1 MTAMVQHIRF
11 TLRQLRK
18 NPGFTAVAVITLA
31 LGIGANTAIFSVIY
45 ASLLAP
51 MPYPD
56 ADRLVMVWSKIAQGR
71 NTVSA
76 GDYLDWKRQNTTF
89 EDIEAWTGNQFNLA
103 TPEQPEMVQARI
115 VTPGYYHMQGFG
127 FSMGRDFVEDESVPG
142 KDHVVILTHKTWE
155 RLGSNPKIIG
165 APIRLN
171 NEPYT
176 VVGVFAPGLADR
188 LTGGDM
194 SVPLAFKP
202 QQLNHGFH
210 QLLVMGKLKPG
221 VTLAQ
226 AQADM
231 KAVTEHIAQ
240 AFPDSNKGWGASVE
254 PLHLDFIPPEV
265 IRNLWLLMA
274 AVVFVLLIACVNV
287 ANLLLARGLSRTKE
301 VAVRS
306 SLGAT
311 RRHIFA
317 QFLTESLIMAVVGGA
332 AGVGLGVVMLRVL
345 MANMPFDLPSEADI
359 KLSIP
364 VLVFTLAVTTLA
376 GIFFGCAPAWSASR
390 VDPNEALKESG
401 RSGTGAGKHR
411 LRRILVVSEFG
422 LALTLLAAC
431 GLAMHSLWNVSK
443 VDIGIRRDHLLT
455 FFLPASEK
463 RFEHPEGI
471 NPYYQQILQKIQ
483 SVPGVVNATAATGGP
498 LQGTFGGMY
507 FSVSGKPVSDPSLR
521 PSAPFQMVTPGYYP
535 TYGIRVVRGRS
546 FTDQDSATSARVAMV
561 NENFVRRYLPS
572 VDPLTQSVSID
583 QLVPGETRTGAT
595 VAWQIVGVFHNVRIG
610 GLRNDDLPEIDVP
623 FWQSPWPQAGI
634 AVRTTGDPE
643 TMTKSIAA
651 AIHSVDPELPLANV
665 ITMDQLL
672 NRALLGDQFI
682 ASLFGT
688 FALVALSLA
697 GVGIYGVMAF
707 GVTQRTHEIGL
718 RMALGA
724 DKQQVLGLV
733 LREGLFLALGGLALG
748 LVGAMILGRAM
759 QSTLYGVGTV
769 DVGPFAVVA
778 VVLLAAAM
786 LACYIPARR
795 AAKVDPMVALRYE

>member
-45 ASLLAP
+45 SSLLAP

-56 ADRLVMVWSKIAQGR
+56 AERLVMVWSKIAQGR
-71 NTVSA
+71 NSVSA
-76 GDYLDWKRQNTTF
+76 GDYLDWKRQNKTF

-103 TPEQPEMVQARI
+103 TPEQPEMVQAR
-115 VTPGYYHMQGFG
+115 VVSPGYYHMQGFG
-127 FSMGRDFVEDESVPG
+127 FFMGRDFVQDESVPG
-142 KDHVVILTHKTWE
+142 KEHVAILTHKTWE

-165 APIRLN
+165 TAIRLN

-188 LTGGDM
+188 LTGSDV

-202 QQLNHGFH
+202 QQLNHDFH

-231 KAVTEHIAQ
+231 QSVTDHIAQ
-240 AFPDSNKGWGASVE
+240 EFPKSNKGWGASVE
-254 PLHLDFIPPEV
+254 PLHLDFIPPEL

-274 AVVFVLLIACVNV
+274 AVIFVLLIACVNV
-287 ANLLLARGLSRTKE
+287 ANLLLARGLSRNKE
-301 VAVRS
+301 VAVRT

-311 RRHIFA
+311 RSHIFA
-317 QFLTESLIMAVVGGA
+317 QFLTESLIMAGVGGA
-332 AGVGLGVVMLRVL
+332 VGIGLGAGMLRIL
-345 MANMPFDLPSEADI
+345 MANIPFDLPSEADVR
-359 KLSIP
+359 LSIP
-364 VLVFTLAVTTLA
+364 VLLFTLAATTLA
-376 GIFFGCAPAWSASR
+376 GILFGYAPAWSASR

-401 RSGTGAGKHR
+401 RAGAGAGKYR
-411 LRRILVVSEFG
+411 LRRILVISEFS

-431 GLAMHSLWNVSK
+431 GLAMHSLWNVSRI
-443 VDIGIRRDHLLT
+443 DLGIRRDHLLT

-463 RFEHPEGI
+463 RFAHPEAI
-471 NPYYQQILQKIQ
+471 DPYFHQILEKVKA
-483 SVPGVVNATAATGGP
+483 VPGIVDASVSTGGP

-507 FSVSGKPVSDPSLR
+507 FSVSGQPVSDPSLR
-521 PSAPFQMVTPGYYP
+521 PSSPFQMVTPGYYA

-546 FTDQDSATSARVAMV
+546 FTDQDSATSTPVAMV
-561 NENFVRRYLPS
+561 NENFVRRYLPG
-572 VDPLTQSVSID
+572 VDPLTQTVSVD
-583 QLVPGETRTGAT
+583 QLVPGETRTGAAI
-595 VAWQIVGVFHNVRIG
+595 AWRIVGVFHNVRVN
-610 GLRNDDLPEIDVP
+610 GLRNDDDPEIDVP

-634 AVRTTGDPE
+634 AVRTSGDPE

-651 AIHSVDPELPLANV
+651 AIHSVDPELPMANI

-672 NRALLGDQFI
+672 DRALLGDQFI
-682 ASLFGT
+682 ASLFGS

-707 GVTQRTHEIGL
+707 GVAQRTHEIGL

-733 LREGLFLALGGLALG
+733 LREGFSLALGGLGLG
-748 LVGAMILGRAM
+748 LLGAMILGRAM

-778 VVLLAAAM
+778 VVLLAAAL

-795 AAKVDPMVALRYE
+795 AARVDPMVALRYE

>member
-1 MTAMVQHIRF
+1 MTAIGQHVRF
-11 TLRQLRK
+11 TLRQLRT

-71 NTVSA
+71 NSVSA

-89 EDIEAWTGNQFNLA
+89 EDMEAWTGNQFNLA
-103 TPEQPEMVQARI
+103 TPEQPEMVPARI
-115 VTPGYYHMQGFG
+115 VSPGYYHMQGVG
-127 FSMGRDFVEDESVPG
+127 FFMGRDFVEDESVPG

-165 APIRLN
+165 TPIRLN
-171 NEPYT
+171 NEFYT
-176 VVGVFAPGLADR
+176 VVGVLAPGMADR
-188 LTGGDM
+188 LTGGDV

-202 QQLNHGFH
+202 QQLNHDYH
-210 QLLVMGKLKPG
+210 SLLVMGKLKRG

-231 KAVTEHIAQ
+231 KAVTDHIAQ
-240 AFPDSNKGWGASVE
+240 DFPNSNKGWGASVE
-254 PLHLDFIPPEV
+254 PLHLDFIPPEL

-287 ANLLLARGLSRTKE
+287 ANLLLARGLSRNKE
-301 VAVRS
+301 VAVRT

-311 RRHIFA
+311 RGHIFA
-317 QFLTESLIMAVVGGA
+317 QFLTESLIMAGVGGA
-332 AGVGLGVVMLRVL
+332 VGIGLGAVMLRIL
-345 MANMPFDLPSEADI
+345 MANIPFNLPSEADVR
-359 KLSIP
+359 LSIP
-364 VLVFTLAVTTLA
+364 VLLFTMTATTFA
-376 GIFFGCAPAWSASR
+376 GVLFGYAPAWSASR

-401 RSGTGAGKHR
+401 RAGTGAGKHR
-411 LRRILVVSEFG
+411 LRRILVISEFS

-431 GLAMHSLWNVSK
+431 GLAMHSLWNVSRI
-443 VDIGIRRDHLLT
+443 DLGIRRDHLLT
-455 FFLPASEK
+455 FFLPAPEK
-463 RFEHPEGI
+463 RFAHPEGI
-471 NPYYQQILQKIQ
+471 DPYFQQILEKIQ
-483 SVPGVVNATAATGGP
+483 AVPGILNATVSTGGP

-521 PSAPFQMVTPGYYP
+521 PSAPFQMVTPGYFA

-546 FTDQDSATSARVAMV
+546 FTDQDSATSTPVAMV
-561 NENFVRRYLPS
+561 NENFVRRYLPG
-572 VDPLTQSVSID
+572 VDPLTQTVSVD
-583 QLVPGETRTGAT
+583 QLIPGETRTGAT
-595 VAWQIVGVFHNVRIG
+595 IAWRIVGVFHNVRVN
-610 GLRNDDLPEIDVP
+610 GLRNDDDPEIDVP

-651 AIHSVDPELPLANV
+651 AIHSVDPELPMANV

-682 ASLFGT
+682 ASLFGA

-724 DKQQVLGLV
+724 DKQHVLGLV
-733 LREGLFLALGGLALG
+733 LREGLFLALGGLGLG

-759 QSTLYGVGTV
+759 QSTLYGVATV
-769 DVGPFAVVA
+769 DPAAFSVVA
-778 VVLLAAAM
+778 LVLLGSA
-786 LACYIPARR
+786 LIACYIPARR
-795 AAKVDPMVALRYE
+795 AARVDPMVALRYE

>member
-1 MTAMVQHIRF
+1 MTAIGQHIRF

-45 ASLLAP
+45 SSLLAP

-71 NTVSA
+71 NSVSA
-76 GDYLDWKRQNTTF
+76 GDFLDWKRQNTTF
-89 EDIEAWTGNQFNLA
+89 EDMEAWNGNQFNLA
-103 TPEQPEMVQARI
+103 TPEQPEMVPARI
-115 VTPGYYHMQGFG
+115 VSPGYYHMQGFT
-127 FSMGRDFVEDESVPG
+127 FFMGRDFVEDESVPG

-165 APIRLN
+165 TPIRLN
-171 NEPYT
+171 NELYT
-176 VVGVFAPGLADR
+176 VVGVFAPGMADR
-188 LTGGDM
+188 LTGGDV

-202 QQLNHGFH
+202 QQLNHDYH
-210 QLLVMGKLKPG
+210 SLLVMGKLKRG

-231 KAVTEHIAQ
+231 KAVTDHIAQ
-240 AFPDSNKGWGASVE
+240 DFPNSNKGWGASVE
-254 PLHLDFIPPEV
+254 PLHLDFLPAGL

-287 ANLLLARGLSRTKE
+287 ANLLLARGLSRNKE
-301 VAVRS
+301 VAVRT

-311 RRHIFA
+311 RGHIFA
-317 QFLTESLIMAVVGGA
+317 QFLTESLIMAGVGGA
-332 AGVGLGVVMLRVL
+332 VGIGLGAAMLRIL
-345 MANMPFDLPSEADI
+345 MANIPFDLPSEADVR
-359 KLSIP
+359 LSIP
-364 VLVFTLAVTTLA
+364 VLLFTLTATTLA
-376 GIFFGCAPAWSASR
+376 GVLFGYAPAWSASR

-401 RSGTGAGKHR
+401 RAGSGAGKHR
-411 LRRILVVSEFG
+411 LRRILVISEFS

-431 GLAMHSLWNVSK
+431 GLAMHSLWNVSRI
-443 VDIGIRRDHLLT
+443 DLGIRRDHLLT

-463 RFEHPEGI
+463 RFAHPEGI
-471 NPYYQQILQKIQ
+471 DPYFQQILEKIQ
-483 SVPGVVNATAATGGP
+483 AVPGIVNAAVSTGGP

-507 FSVSGKPVSDPSLR
+507 FSVSGKPASDPSLR
-521 PSAPFQMVTPGYYP
+521 PSAPFQMVTPGYYA

-546 FTDQDSATSARVAMV
+546 FTDQDSATSTPVAMV
-561 NENFVRRYLPS
+561 NENFVRRYLPG
-572 VDPLTQSVSID
+572 VDPLTQTVSVD
-583 QLVPGETRTGAT
+583 QLIPGETRTGAT
-595 VAWQIVGVFHNVRIG
+595 IAWRIVGVFHNVRVN
-610 GLRNDDLPEIDVP
+610 GLRNDDDPEIDVP

-651 AIHSVDPELPLANV
+651 AIHSVDPELPMANV

-682 ASLFGT
+682 ASLFGA
-688 FALVALSLA
+688 FAVVALSLA

-733 LREGLFLALGGLALG
+733 LREGLFLALAGLGLG

-759 QSTLYGVGTV
+759 QSTLYGVATV
-769 DVGPFAVVA
+769 DPGAFAVVA
-778 VVLLAAAM
+778 LVLLGSASI
-786 LACYIPARR
+786 ACYIPARR
-795 AAKVDPMVALRYE
+795 AARVDPMVALRYE

>member
-1 MTAMVQHIRF
+1 MIQHIRY
-11 TLRQLRK
+11 TMRQLRK
-18 NPGFTAVAVITLA
+18 SPGFTAVAVITLA

-56 ADRLVMVWSKIAQGR
+56 ADRLVMVWSKVPQGR

-76 GDYLDWKRQNTTF
+76 GDFLDWKRQNTTF

-103 TPEQPEMVQARI
+103 TPDQPEMVQAR
-115 VTPGYYHMQGFG
+115 VVSPGYYHMQGFG
-127 FSMGRDFVEDESVPG
+127 FSMGRDFVDEESVPG
-142 KDHVVILTHKTWE
+142 KDHVAILTHKTWE

-165 APIRLN
+165 TPIRLS
-171 NEPYT
+171 NELYT
-176 VVGVFAPGLADR
+176 VVGVFAPGMADR
-188 LTGGDM
+188 LTGGDV

-202 QQLNHGFH
+202 QQLSHDFH
-210 QLLVMGKLKPG
+210 SLLVMGKLKRG
-221 VTLAQ
+221 VTRAQ

-231 KAVTEHIAQ
+231 NTVTEHIAQ
-240 AFPDSNKGWGASVE
+240 DFPNSNKGWGASVE

-301 VAVRS
+301 VAVRT

-311 RRHIFA
+311 RRHVFT
-317 QFLTESLIMAVVGGA
+317 QFITESLIMAAVGGA
-332 AGVGLGVVMLRVL
+332 AGIGLGVVMLRVL
-345 MANMPFDLPSEADI
+345 MANIPFELPSEADVR
-359 KLSIP
+359 LSIP
-364 VLVFTLAVTTLA
+364 VFLFTLAATTLA
-376 GIFFGCAPAWSASR
+376 GILFGCAPAWHASR

-401 RSGTGAGKHR
+401 RAGTGAGKHR
-411 LRRILVVSEFG
+411 LRRILVISEFS

-431 GLAMHSLWNVSK
+431 GLAIHSLWNVSK
-443 VDIGIRRDHLLT
+443 VDLGIRRDHLLT

-463 RFEHPEGI
+463 RFTHPDGI
-471 NPYYQQILQKIQ
+471 GPYYRQILEKIQ
-483 SVPGVVNATAATGGP
+483 AVPGVVNASASTGGP

-521 PSAPFQMVTPGYYP
+521 PSSPFQMVTPGYYG

-546 FTDQDSATSARVAMV
+546 FTDQDSATAAPVAMV

-572 VDPLTQSVSID
+572 VDPLTQTVSVD
-583 QLVPGETRTGAT
+583 QLIPGETRTGAT
-595 VAWQIVGVFHNVRIG
+595 IGWQIVGVFHNVRTN
-610 GLRNDDLPEIDVP
+610 GLRNADNPEIDVP

-634 AVRTTGDPE
+634 AVRTMGDPE
-643 TMTKSIAA
+643 AMTKSIAA

-672 NRALLGDQFI
+672 DRALLGDQFI

-688 FALVALSLA
+688 FAVVALSLA
-697 GVGIYGVMAF
+697 AVGIYGVMAF

-733 LREGLFLALGGLALG
+733 LREGFLLALGGLGLG
-748 LVGAMILGRAM
+748 LIGAVLLSRAM

-769 DVGPFAVVA
+769 DLGAFTVVA
-778 VVLLAAAM
+778 LILLASA
-786 LACYIPARR
+786 LIACYIPARR
-795 AAKVDPMVALRYE
+795 ATKVDPMVALRYE

>member
-1 MTAMVQHIRF
+1 MIAIVRHIRF

-18 NPGFTAVAVITLA
+18 NPGFTGVAVITLA

-56 ADRLVMVWSKIAQGR
+56 ADRLVMVWSRVAQGR

-76 GDYLDWKRQNTTF
+76 ADYLDWKRQNKTF
-89 EDIEAWTGNQFNLA
+89 EDIEAWTGDQFNLA
-103 TPEQPEMVQARI
+103 TPEQPEMVEAR
-115 VTPGYYHMQGFG
+115 VVSPGYYHMQGFG
-127 FSMGRDFVEDESVPG
+127 FAMGRDFGNDESIPG

-155 RLGSNPKIIG
+155 RLGSDPKIIG
-165 APIRLN
+165 SPIRLN

-176 VVGVFAPGLADR
+176 VVGVFAPGMADR
-188 LTGGDM
+188 LTGGDL
-194 SVPLAFKP
+194 SVPLAFRP
-202 QQLNHGFH
+202 QQLNHDYH
-210 QLLVMGKLKPG
+210 NLLVMGKLKPG

-231 KAVTEHIAQ
+231 QSVTDHIAQ
-240 AFPDSNKGWGASVE
+240 QFPNSNKGWSASVE
-254 PLHLDFIPPEV
+254 PLHLDFLPPGL

-301 VAVRS
+301 VAVRT

-311 RRHIFA
+311 RSHIFA

-332 AGVGLGVVMLRVL
+332 VGIGLGAAMLRIL
-345 MANMPFDLPSEADI
+345 MANIPFDLPSEADVR
-359 KLSIP
+359 LSIP
-364 VLVFTLAVTTLA
+364 VLLFTLAATTCA
-376 GIFFGCAPAWSASR
+376 GILFGYAPAWSASR

-401 RSGTGAGKHR
+401 RAGAGEGKYR
-411 LRRILVVSEFG
+411 LRRILVISEFS

-431 GLAMHSLWNVSK
+431 GLAMHSLWNVSRI
-443 VDIGIRRDHLLT
+443 DLGIRRDHLLT
-455 FFLPASEK
+455 FYLPASEK
-463 RFEHPEGI
+463 RFAHPEGI
-471 NPYYQQILQKIQ
+471 GSYFRQILEKVQA
-483 SVPGVVNATAATGGP
+483 VPGIVNATVSTGGP

-507 FSVSGKPVSDPSLR
+507 FSVSGQPVSDPSLR
-521 PSAPFQMVTPGYYP
+521 PSSPFQMVTPGYYA

-546 FTDQDSATSARVAMV
+546 FTEQDSATSTPVAMV
-561 NENFVRRYLPS
+561 NENFVRRYLPGL
-572 VDPLTQSVSID
+572 DPLTQAVSVD
-583 QLVPGETRTGAT
+583 RLVPGEPSTGAPI
-595 VAWQIVGVFHNVRIG
+595 AWRIVGVFHNVRVN
-610 GLRNDDLPEIDVP
+610 GLRNDDDPEIDVP

-634 AVRTTGDPE
+634 AVRTAGDPE

-651 AIHSVDPELPLANV
+651 AIHSVDPELPMANV

-672 NRALLGDQFI
+672 DRALLGDQFI
-682 ASLFGT
+682 ASLFGS

-707 GVTQRTHEIGL
+707 GVAQRTHEIGL
-718 RMALGA
+718 RIALGA
-724 DKQQVLGLV
+724 EKQQVLRLI
-733 LREGLFLALGGLALG
+733 LREGISLALAGLALG

-759 QSTLYGVGTV
+759 QTTLYGVGTV
-769 DVGPFAVVA
+769 DAGAFAVVA
-778 VVLLAAAM
+778 VVLLGLAL

-795 AAKVDPMVALRYE
+795 AARVDPMVALRYE